1 MAKETIKDL
10 RRQIRSL
17 QVQRAAARHQGQEKK
32 AELVAGALQTD
43 EAKLARLL
51 ARSLKRG

>member
-10 RRQIRSL
+10 RRRIRSL
-17 QVQRAAARHQGQEKK
+17 QAQLAAARHQGQEKT
-32 AELVAGALQTD
+32 AELVAGALQAN

-51 ARSLKRG
+51 ARSPKRS